1 MIRSLGLSTY
11 EEVAQYLEQK
21 KKEFQTKSKKPIED
35 DSIEYMI
42 GKGESSVLA
51 KKIEGISFLRSQ
63 KNYKDSEE
71 VMKGEQGNSELEED
85 EKRLCQDLSI
95 SPENF
100 RHLKDKIICE
110 AEKQGKLNRSD
121 IVKLPEEYSKRMEKE
136 KMMTVFDF
144 LVKKEK
150 AAAK

>member
-1 MIRSLGLSTY
+1 VT
-11 EEVAQYLEQK
+11 QYLEQK
-21 KKEFQTKSKKPIED
+21 KKEFQTKSKKPIEE

-42 GKGESSVLA
+42 SKGESSVLT
-51 KKIEGISFLRSQ
+51 KKIEGTSFLRSQ

-71 VMKGEQGNSELEED
+71 VKGEQGNSELEED

-95 SPENF
+95 SPESF
-100 RHLKDKIICE
+100 RHLKDKIISE

-150 AAAK
+150 AIAK